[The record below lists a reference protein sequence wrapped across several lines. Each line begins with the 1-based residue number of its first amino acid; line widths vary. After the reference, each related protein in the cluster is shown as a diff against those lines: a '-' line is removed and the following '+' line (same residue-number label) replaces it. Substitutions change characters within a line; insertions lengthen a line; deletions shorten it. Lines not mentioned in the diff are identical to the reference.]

1 MNKKLFYTSALLSV
15 AVLLGAA
22 GCQKQNADNLS
33 DNINED
39 SGIVMDGEKTEEVM
53 MDDEDTDNKMMEDD
67 ESGETANKNDNV
79 MMDDSTAENMM
90 NQDGIKTFIV
100 EGGMFYFSPKEI
112 SVNKGDK
119 VKIVFKN
126 VEGVHDWVID
136 EFNARTKIIKM
147 GETDEVEFIA
157 DKTGSFEYYCS
168 VGNHRQQ
175 GMVGVLKVN

>member
-22 GCQKQNADNLS
+22 GCQKQNVDNLS
-33 DNINED
+33 GNINED

-53 MDDEDTDNKMMEDD
+53 MDEDEG
-67 ESGETANKNDNV
+67 GETANKNDDV
-79 MMDDSTAENMM
+79 MMDDSAAKNMM
-90 NQDGIKTFIV
+90 NEDGIKTFIV

-126 VEGVHDWVID
+126 VEGVHDWVVD
-136 EFNARTKIIKM
+136 EFNARTKIIKT

-168 VGNHRQQ
+168 VGTHRQQ

>member
-33 DNINED
+33 GNINED
-39 SGIVMDGEKTEEVM
+39 IGVVMDGEKTEEVM
-53 MDDEDTDNKMMEDD
+53 MDEDEG
-67 ESGETANKNDNV
+67 GETANKNDNV
-79 MMDDSTAENMM
+79 MMDDSAAKNMM
-90 NQDGIKTFIV
+90 NEDGIKTFIV

-126 VEGVHDWVID
+126 VEGVHDWVVD
-136 EFNARTKIIKM
+136 EFNARTKIIKT

-168 VGNHRQQ
+168 VGTHRQQ